1 MGGVEG
7 WWMLTTLATFGVLT
21 GSLRKRAHGK
31 HSFSV
36 NFEPRD
42 LIFLPNWRWEQ
53 GLSFQPALFFE
64 ICSSWG
70 SIFSPRMPRTC
81 QKRVSF
87 LGGRCGIDEVLPDP
101 IFFTSV
107 RSDGPR
113 EFATT
118 PKRFPPPFLAGL
130 SLGLIV
136 LKTPC
141 VASFSGPPPWDVGRM
156 TDFFGKVSG
165 CVAIRVRSVCVKF
178 RGYTT

>member
-1 MGGVEG
+1 MQHSIGPPSKGISSNFKISYWELVLTPIWINVGNRINQNFSNAMGGVEG

-64 ICSSWG
+64 ICSFWG
-70 SIFSPRMPRTC
+70 SIFSPSMPRTC

-101 IFFTSV
+101 IFLPQWDRMGLESLQL
-107 RSDGPR
+107 PR
-113 EFATT
+113 
-118 PKRFPPPFLAGL
+118 KGFPLLFW
-130 SLGLIV
+130 LGWV
-136 LKTPC
+136 
-141 VASFSGPPPWDVGRM
+141 
-156 TDFFGKVSG
+156 
-165 CVAIRVRSVCVKF
+165 
-178 RGYTT
+178 